1 MVWRSS
7 AIGDHYEA
15 SGRSG
20 AHAGAHGLN
29 TERVLAHVEDGST
42 LNTRS
47 GFMTATAIARLLCSG
62 LQLSVHA
69 DEWSK
74 DIGVTFMSLWK
85 IPVQVWC
92 RFCRST
98 VYS

>member
-1 MVWRSS
+1 MKLPDAPALTPELTDLIPSAFWLTWRT
-7 AIGDHYEA
+7 G
-15 SGRSG
+15 
-20 AHAGAHGLN
+20 
-29 TERVLAHVEDGST
+29 T

-69 DEWSK
+69 DKWSK